1 MYRQKLALVK
11 QKGLADKGDLCSLA
25 FARFVCEK
33 KQLPYSGMACVH
45 VLHTEEWKKLAP
57 PS

>member
-11 QKGLADKGDLCSLA
+11 QQGLVDKWDLCCLS
-25 FARFVCEK
+25 FATFVCEQK
-33 KQLPYSGMACVH
+33 KLPYSGMACFN
-45 VLHTEEWKKLAP
+45 VLHDEEWKKLAP